1 MPGNR
6 QAASPLVVTE
16 RGSRVPA
23 PSQPPCVAA
32 AALSYP
38 GFAPRRNDARQ
49 VNKGKARHFT
59 LPGLGVA
66 LSCLTRED
74 CDGAGHMELDPL
86 LLSRLQFA
94 WVIAWH
100 ILMPA
105 FTVGLASYIAVLEG
119 MNFFTGR
126 DIYLRIS
133 SFWIKIFSVSFGM
146 GVVSGIVMP
155 FQLGTN
161 WSRYSDAT
169 ANVLSPLFAY
179 EGLTAFFL
187 EAAFLGV
194 LLFGRNLVPRWAH
207 FVAALMV
214 AFGTLLSSFWILSA
228 NSWMQTPAGHELI
241 NGQFFP
247 KSWMEIIFNPSFP
260 YRLAHTVVGFYVTTG
275 FVVVAVGAWLVRRGR
290 FVAEG
295 SLMMSMT
302 LWLLTALVP
311 LQIFIGDLHGLNT
324 LQHQPAKLAAI
335 EAHWETGR
343 RVPLNLFAIPD
354 EENETN
360 HYEIQVPLLGSV
372 ILAHDV
378 NGEIRGLK
386 DFPRDQRPPVALPFF
401 AFRLMVGIGLVM
413 LAMVVASWWL
423 RWKGSLYTSDW
434 YLRAC
439 QWVAPL
445 GFVAVLAG
453 WTTTEVGRQPWTVYG
468 LLRTADSVSPSLTG
482 SDVLISLLGYM
493 AVYLIIF
500 PAGLFIMARF
510 VRKGLGEADDETETI
525 EGGRPDRPVRALPRE
540 QGGTP

>member
-1 MPGNR
+1 
-6 QAASPLVVTE
+6 
-16 RGSRVPA
+16 
-23 PSQPPCVAA
+23 
-32 AALSYP
+32 
-38 GFAPRRNDARQ
+38 
-49 VNKGKARHFT
+49 
-59 LPGLGVA
+59 
-66 LSCLTRED
+66 
-74 CDGAGHMELDPL
+74 MELDPL

-100 ILMPA
+100 ILLPA

-119 MNFFTGR
+119 LNFFTGR

-155 FQLGTN
+155 FQFGTN

-194 LLFGRNLVPRWAH
+194 LLFGRKLVPRWAH

-228 NSWMQTPAGHELI
+228 NSWMQTPAGYDLI
-241 NGQFFP
+241 DGRFFP
-247 KSWMEIIFNPSFP
+247 RNWMEIVFNPSFP
-260 YRLAHTVVGFYVTTG
+260 YRLGHTVVGFYVTTA
-275 FVVVAVGAWLVRRGR
+275 FVVVGVAAWLIRRGR

-295 SLMMSMT
+295 SRMLSMT
-302 LWLLTALVP
+302 LWLLTVLVP
-311 LQIFIGDLHGLNT
+311 AQILLGDLHGLNT
-324 LQHQPAKLAAI
+324 LHYQPAKLAAI
-335 EAHWETGR
+335 EAHWDTESR
-343 RVPLNLFAIPD
+343 APLNLFAIPD

-360 HYEIQVPLLGSV
+360 RYVIQVPLLGSL
-372 ILAHDV
+372 ILAHDI

-386 DFPRDQRPPVALPFF
+386 DFPRDQRPPVAIPFF
-401 AFRLMVGIGLVM
+401 SFRIMVGIGVLM
-413 LAMVVASWWL
+413 LAMVAASWWL
-423 RWKGSLYTSDW
+423 RWKGTLFTSGW
-434 YLRAC
+434 YLTAC
-439 QWVAPL
+439 QWIAPL

-482 SDVLISLLGYM
+482 TDVLISLAGYM
-493 AVYLIIF
+493 VAYLVIF

-510 VRKGLGEADDETETI
+510 VRKGPDEADDEI
-525 EGGRPDRPVRALPRE
+525 EEIESGRPGLPVRALPRE
-540 QGGTP
+540 EGANRS